1 MFLILACSAQQQA
14 DQEQSIIY
22 QSENLILIKLSE
34 NLYQHISF
42 LETNSFGKVDCNGM
56 IVLDNKEVIVL
67 DTPTNI
73 VSSIELLDFMEK
85 QNWNVNAVVATHFHE
100 DCIAGLDEF
109 HKRKIPS
116 YAYKMTIERLALQE
130 KNVPQNGMDE
140 EKTLQVGNKNVYL
153 KYFGEGHTKDNIV
166 AYFPD
171 EKALFGGCLI
181 KANGA
186 GKGNLEDANVKSW
199 SQTISNIKNQYPD
212 LKWVIPGHGK
222 TGGTELLEYTIE
234 LFKN

>member
-42 LETNSFGKVDCNGM
+42 LETNSFGKVGCNGM
-56 IVLDNKEVIVL
+56 IVLDDKEVIVL

-85 QNWNVNAVVATHFHE
+85 QNWKVNAVVATHFHE

-116 YAYKMTIERLALQE
+116 YAYKMTIERLAQQE

-153 KYFGEGHTKDNIV
+153 KYFGEGHTRDNIV